1 MVTAEVTERQA
12 RPRRDKAMAKATG
25 SPPARR
31 HSRVRLRGKAKT
43 RKRQAKETP
52 PPKYKSARKHENKPG
67 LHSPFLSTRLVQYL
81 AAIWHILSPP
91 LTEPVH
97 SDPWLCDDWLWTST
111 RPSGSGFLEM
121 PCTYRICLWSII
133 LAPPSSRDIWINP
146 LSIIEGANPA
156 HVAHAHIAHA
166 RARHRRARGSAIIRL
181 DDRAP
186 DPGQTIPADGISLL
200 SIIHNRA
207 FGMGSVIQ

>member
-1 MVTAEVTERQA
+1 M
-12 RPRRDKAMAKATG
+12 RR
-25 SPPARR
+25 
-31 HSRVRLRGKAKT
+31 T
-43 RKRQAKETP
+43 RSFR
-52 PPKYKSARKHENKPG
+52 S
-67 LHSPFLSTRLVQYL
+67 VV
-81 AAIWHILSPP
+81 W
-91 LTEPVH
+91 
-97 SDPWLCDDWLWTST
+97 DDWLWTST

-133 LAPPSSRDIWINP
+133 LAPPSSRDIWIHP

-200 SIIHNRA
+200 PSSII
-207 FGMGSVIQ
+207 V

>member
-1 MVTAEVTERQA
+1 MPP
-12 RPRRDKAMAKATG
+12 RPSRLCRYN
-25 SPPARR
+25 PALA
-31 HSRVRLRGKAKT
+31 V
-43 RKRQAKETP
+43 
-52 PPKYKSARKHENKPG
+52 
-67 LHSPFLSTRLVQYL
+67 SPFARLAFLPL
-81 AAIWHILSPP
+81 AAVPWRCVVSHLRRQHRDPILPSRPFAVTCV
-91 LTEPVH
+91 LRRLAQQYEPVM
-97 SDPWLCDDWLWTST
+97 SRLARCSP
-111 RPSGSGFLEM
+111 F
-121 PCTYRICLWSII
+121 I

-146 LSIIEGANPA
+146 LSIIQGANPA

-207 FGMGSVIQ
+207 FGMGSVNQ

>member
-1 MVTAEVTERQA
+1 MSASPGR
-12 RPRRDKAMAKATG
+12 RRDGVVNGARSATV
-25 SPPARR
+25 SKHKRAAPFIPI
-31 HSRVRLRGKAKT
+31 RGCVMT
-43 RKRQAKETP
+43 
-52 PPKYKSARKHENKPG
+52 
-67 LHSPFLSTRLVQYL
+67 
-81 AAIWHILSPP
+81 
-91 LTEPVH
+91 
-97 SDPWLCDDWLWTST
+97 WLWTRT

>member
-1 MVTAEVTERQA
+1 MT
-12 RPRRDKAMAKATG
+12 
-25 SPPARR
+25 
-31 HSRVRLRGKAKT
+31 
-43 RKRQAKETP
+43 
-52 PPKYKSARKHENKPG
+52 
-67 LHSPFLSTRLVQYL
+67 
-81 AAIWHILSPP
+81 
-91 LTEPVH
+91 
-97 SDPWLCDDWLWTST
+97 WLWTST

-133 LAPPSSRDIWINP
+133 LAPPSSRGVWIHP
-146 LSIIEGANPA
+146 LSVIEGAQPA
-156 HVAHAHIAHA
+156 QFAHA

-186 DPGQTIPADGISLL
+186 DPGQTIPADDISLL